1 LSTKWETFESLSPF
15 YFLNTCDSFIF

>member
-15 YFLNTCDSFIF
+15 YFLNTCDSFII